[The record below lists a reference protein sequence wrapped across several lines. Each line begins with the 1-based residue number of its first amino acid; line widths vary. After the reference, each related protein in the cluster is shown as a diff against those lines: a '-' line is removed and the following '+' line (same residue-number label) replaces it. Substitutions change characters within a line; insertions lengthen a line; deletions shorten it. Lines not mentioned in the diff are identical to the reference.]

1 MTNYPS
7 HHEITNCLS
16 HHHSAA
22 PAGPLTPEE
31 GGVAIAGGCSPSA
44 SVQLDPVL
52 VVEEGEV
59 STAGGCSPSASGQL
73 DQVLVLE
80 EGWVSIAGGCSPSAS
95 GQLDQV
101 LEQSC
106 HCCHFLCVRL
116 QQLQLQAQQQHG
128 TQTDQDDGSTG
139 KIQ

>member
-1 MTNYPS
+1 MTNYPL

-52 VVEEGEV
+52 VVEEGGL
-59 STAGGCSPSASGQL
+59 STAGDCSPSAT
-73 DQVLVLE
+73 
-80 EGWVSIAGGCSPSAS
+80 

-106 HCCHFLCVRL
+106 HCCHFLCDRL
-116 QQLQLQAQQQHG
+116 QQLQLQALQQHG
-128 TQTDQDDGSTG
+128 THTDQDGDSTG